1 MISPQN
7 NHRGAWHFATLQFLS
22 FASLSLLGTY
32 GNVYFKRRGLSDIQL
47 GILFAVPS
55 AVSIFSPMIWGLTSD
70 LLQRRKPIVI
80 TMHLVSAVLFPLF
93 WFLSSQ
99 TFVLIC
105 IIMGLFS
112 FFFRPSIPLIDTWTL
127 DYLSNKGGDY
137 GRIRSWGS
145 VGYMVPL
152 LLSILIFSSSSG
164 GTAEVL
170 LPMFFGVS
178 GFRLLA
184 AIQASYMPDMSP
196 SGREK
201 MDWKALK
208 IYLHPFAIVFF
219 FCVFV
224 RSFVFSPFFA
234 FFNVYLDTLGVT
246 DNMKGL
252 PWIVAVG
259 AEVIML
265 AFSNKL
271 IQRFGAVTAII
282 CAYVAMAI
290 RFFVLA
296 AAPSWEIILVVQLLH
311 ALPFGAYH
319 PAAIQI
325 INRITPEAFRATG
338 QTLVSVIGGIGGILG
353 NLIGGVWASSYG
365 YVVLYRYLGLSV
377 SVATIILVIAFSN
390 CKE

>member
-55 AVSIFSPMIWGLTSD
+55 AVSIFSPIIWGLTSD

-112 FFFRPSIPLIDTWTL
+112 FFFRPSIPLVDTWTL

-152 LLSILIFSSSSG
+152 LLSILIFSPSSG
-164 GTAEVL
+164 GTAGVL

-184 AIQASYMPDMSP
+184 AIQASYMPDISP
-196 SGREK
+196 SEREK

-265 AFSNKL
+265 AFFNKL

-311 ALPFGAYH
+311 ALTFGAYH

-353 NLIGGVWASSYG
+353 NLIGSVWASSYG
-365 YVVLYRYLGLSV
+365 YAVLYRYLGLSV

>member
-55 AVSIFSPMIWGLTSD
+55 AVSIFSPIIWGLTSD

-112 FFFRPSIPLIDTWTL
+112 FFFRPSIPLVDTWTL

-152 LLSILIFSSSSG
+152 LLSILIFSPSSG
-164 GTAEVL
+164 GTAGVL

-196 SGREK
+196 SEREK

-311 ALPFGAYH
+311 ALTFGAYH

-325 INRITPEAFRATG
+325 INRITPESFRATG

-353 NLIGGVWASSYG
+353 NLIGSVWASSYG
-365 YVVLYRYLGLSV
+365 YAVLYRYLGLSV

>member
-55 AVSIFSPMIWGLTSD
+55 AVSIFSHIIWGLTSD

-112 FFFRPSIPLIDTWTL
+112 FFFRPSIPLVDTWTL

-152 LLSILIFSSSSG
+152 LLSILIFSPSSG
-164 GTAEVL
+164 GTAGVL

-196 SGREK
+196 SEREK

-259 AEVIML
+259 AEAIML

-311 ALPFGAYH
+311 ALTFGAYH

-353 NLIGGVWASSYG
+353 NLIGSVWASSYG
-365 YVVLYRYLGLSV
+365 YAVLYRYLGLSV

>member
-311 ALPFGAYH
+311 AFTFGAYH
-319 PAAIQI
+319 LAAIQI

-338 QTLVSVIGGIGGILG
+338 QTLVSIIGGIGGILG

>member
-55 AVSIFSPMIWGLTSD
+55 AVSIFSPIIWGLTSD

-112 FFFRPSIPLIDTWTL
+112 FFFRPSIPLVDTWTL

-152 LLSILIFSSSSG
+152 LLSILIFSPSSG
-164 GTAEVL
+164 GTAGVL

-196 SGREK
+196 SEREK

-259 AEVIML
+259 AEAIML

-311 ALPFGAYH
+311 ALTFGAYH

-353 NLIGGVWASSYG
+353 NLIGSVWASSYG
-365 YVVLYRYLGLSV
+365 YAVLYRYLGLSV

>member
-311 ALPFGAYH
+311 AFTFGAYH
-319 PAAIQI
+319 LAAIQI

>member
-55 AVSIFSPMIWGLTSD
+55 AVSIFSPIIWGLTSD

-112 FFFRPSIPLIDTWTL
+112 FFFRPSIPLVDTWTL

-152 LLSILIFSSSSG
+152 LLSILIFSPSSG
-164 GTAEVL
+164 GTAGVL

-196 SGREK
+196 SEREK

-311 ALPFGAYH
+311 ALTFGAYH
-319 PAAIQI
+319 LAAIQI

-353 NLIGGVWASSYG
+353 NLIGSVWASSYG
-365 YVVLYRYLGLSV
+365 YAVLYRYLGLSV

>member
-1 MISPQN
+1 
-7 NHRGAWHFATLQFLS
+7 
-22 FASLSLLGTY
+22 
-32 GNVYFKRRGLSDIQL
+32 
-47 GILFAVPS
+47 
-55 AVSIFSPMIWGLTSD
+55 MIWGLTSD

-152 LLSILIFSSSSG
+152 LLSILIFSPSSG
-164 GTAEVL
+164 GTAGVL

-196 SGREK
+196 SEREK

-311 ALPFGAYH
+311 ALTFGAYH

-325 INRITPEAFRATG
+325 INRITPESFRATG

-353 NLIGGVWASSYG
+353 NLIGSVWASSYG
-365 YVVLYRYLGLSV
+365 YAVLYRYLGLSV

>member
-152 LLSILIFSSSSG
+152 LLSILIFSPSSG
-164 GTAEVL
+164 GTAGVL

-311 ALPFGAYH
+311 AFTFGAYH
-319 PAAIQI
+319 LAAIQI

>member
-55 AVSIFSPMIWGLTSD
+55 AVSIFSPIIWGLTSD

-112 FFFRPSIPLIDTWTL
+112 FFFRPSIPLVDTWTL

-152 LLSILIFSSSSG
+152 LLSILIFSPSSG
-164 GTAEVL
+164 GTAGVL

-196 SGREK
+196 SEREK

-311 ALPFGAYH
+311 ALTFGAYH

-353 NLIGGVWASSYG
+353 NLIGSVWASSYG
-365 YVVLYRYLGLSV
+365 YAVLYRYLGLSV

>member
-152 LLSILIFSSSSG
+152 LLSILIFSPSSG

-311 ALPFGAYH
+311 AFTFGAYH
-319 PAAIQI
+319 LAAIQI

>member
-55 AVSIFSPMIWGLTSD
+55 AVSIFSPIIWGLTSD

-112 FFFRPSIPLIDTWTL
+112 FFFRPSIPLVDTWTL

-152 LLSILIFSSSSG
+152 LLSILIFSPSSG
-164 GTAEVL
+164 GTAGVL

-196 SGREK
+196 SEREK

-234 FFNVYLDTLGVT
+234 FFNVYLDTLGVA

-311 ALPFGAYH
+311 ALTFGAYH

>member
-311 ALPFGAYH
+311 ALTFGAYH